1 LQEGG
6 GPNTPIHHPQ
16 LRMKPLRET
25 EPSHGVMELH
35 PRRIEGCESP
45 PELWKCLGKP
55 QDHLPETA
63 RGLQVLCQ
71 IRVYLLHIITYS
83 HHHHLKRARR
93 ALALSSTTLS
103 AGASRSTHSNHGC
116 AFAGP
121 AEATG
126 CSSSSHQRARFL
138 TGKTGP
144 RPSCT

>member
-1 LQEGG
+1 NTREERGVPRPEERLIRLRLPQEEYQVIQGLQEGG

-63 RGLQVLCQ
+63 RGLQVLRQ

-93 ALALSSTTLS
+93 ALAFFSTTLS

-116 AFAGP
+116 A
-121 AEATG
+121 
-126 CSSSSHQRARFL
+126 
-138 TGKTGP
+138 
-144 RPSCT
+144 